1 MSSVVASAVL
11 RRISSAL
18 FSSPAAASAPKTTK
32 SLLSLPNET
41 LNEIA
46 CLLDKPALV
55 ALVLVNR
62 RFHAL
67 VEPLIWRELTSLVP
81 ILRLLPE
88 YFVKERMIV
97 LPCTSTESKEI
108 RCTRPVGPALPKDIW
123 SRNLNILRL
132 SSHVRKLL
140 LHPISNLPK
149 DCVHPTFSE
158 HGCRSMTWEALKLV
172 AKSIHPDSG
181 LVLLP
186 NLQHLEV
193 DSCFSCGMGSTK
205 LSPFLGPSVTTF
217 VAHCSVARF
226 YRCLRRCNISSFS
239 YCEPPRDLY
248 GTLKPADTRDA
259 SLIPAIR
266 AVAQEIDRLHTLRLR
281 LNHGS
286 GLFALLQPAAST
298 LRTLDIEIVNLADPT
313 TNYQLSTLRSLTV
326 RNQTTAFARALAGS
340 VCLEHVDLDGV
351 QIRNTN
357 DFHQTLQRLA
367 QGALRRVSVHE
378 DPRHSSSLWSI
389 EPRHLN
395 ALLSCSRLVEL
406 NLCVS
411 SAVSLGDG
419 DWASLLPSWPAL
431 KSLKLQHGSQP
442 HRHGDARPITTLDTL
457 VHFATHCRELEELK
471 LPLLVGEVPDFAHG
485 VATGVAD
492 DATTDCSRNKTAV
505 AQRCLRELDL
515 GCRSL
520 IKAEVD
526 PTRVAS
532 FLHALFPVLRD
543 LVVTPQPQD
552 LDAWDEV
559 KAELAAL

>member
-1 MSSVVASAVL
+1 MPSVVASAVL

-18 FSSPAAASAPKTTK
+18 FCTTVAVGAPKTPKT
-32 SLLSLPNET
+32 LLSLPNET
-41 LNEIA
+41 LTEIA

-81 ILRLLPE
+81 LLRLLPE
-88 YFVKERMIV
+88 YFVEERVIV
-97 LPCTSTESKEI
+97 
-108 RCTRPVGPALPKDIW
+108 RPVGPVLPKDIW

-132 SSHVRKLL
+132 ASHVRKLL

-158 HGCRSMTWEALKLV
+158 HGYRSMTWEALKLV

-181 LVLLP
+181 L
-186 NLQHLEV
+186 HLEV

-248 GTLKPADTRDA
+248 GTLKPADTRDV
-259 SLIPAIR
+259 SFIPAIR

-313 TNYQLSTLRSLTV
+313 TDYQLSSLRSLTV

-340 VCLEHVDLDGV
+340 VSLEHVDLDG
-351 QIRNTN
+351 
-357 DFHQTLQRLA
+357 TLQRLA

-389 EPRHLN
+389 EPRHLI
-395 ALLSCSRLVEL
+395 ALSSCSRLVEL
-406 NLCVS
+406 DLCVS

-431 KSLKLQHGSQP
+431 KSLKVQHCSKP

-492 DATTDCSRNKTAV
+492 DATTDCSRNKPAV

-520 IKAEVD
+520 IKAEID
-526 PTRVAS
+526 PTRVAN

-543 LVVTPQPQD
+543 LIVTPQPQD